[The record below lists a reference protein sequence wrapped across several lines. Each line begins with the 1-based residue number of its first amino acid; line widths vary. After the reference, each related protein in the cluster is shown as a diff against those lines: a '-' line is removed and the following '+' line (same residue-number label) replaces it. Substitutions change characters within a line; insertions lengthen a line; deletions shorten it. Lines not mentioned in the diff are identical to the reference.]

1 MTEKKEIK
9 LTINGKSVKG
19 KDGDT
24 VLDICRAN
32 DIYVPTLCHL
42 EGLSVVGACRLC
54 VVEIEGERRINPACT
69 YPARDGLVV
78 RTSTEQLEKYRRLML
93 ELIFTERN
101 HFCFFCA
108 ASGDCELQKLAYQYQ
123 MDHARYP
130 YTFPTVPTD
139 TLNEF
144 LVVDHNRCILC
155 GRCVRVCAEVV
166 SNHTLSFANRG
177 WRTMVVADLN
187 QPLGESSCI
196 SCGACVQACPTGA
209 IFSKT
214 SAYRGRTNEGKI
226 VQSIC
231 SLCGMNCDIDV
242 LIKDNNI
249 VRIDGANLTGPKG
262 QLCRKGRFEQVYRE
276 APRIATPLVAAEGQA
291 MKVSSWEEALELAR
305 RGIQAYRRRY
315 GANSIAGFAS
325 SLCPNETLGA
335 FAKLMH
341 DTIGTSSVDTLD
353 GSAYRT
359 LTQGISKFSKNGQ
372 GLETEGPLESI
383 LKSDC
388 IIVIGAN
395 PLQSH
400 PVAGCYMLQAHTQNR
415 AQLMVIDWQDNNL
428 GARADLWLRPNQ
440 DSIADLVNALASM
453 LNRRGKRSKQTQET
467 VSLAS
472 AALTSGL
479 DETLLEQTANMLA
492 TAKKGVVIYGDG
504 VLNRKDAEYVRSL
517 LKLASLVHFNGPTV
531 ISLKPRGNSRGAWE
545 LGIANKDEITNAN
558 QKLVYLLLADQDFM
572 GEDWVFRVAE
582 QAEFLIVQASY
593 ESPLTKV
600 ADVVLP
606 SPIWAEREGT
616 YISVDGKAGRSK
628 RILEPLPGIKDDTE
642 IFAQLTQRLQKRRP
656 MLWKR

>member
-123 MDHARYP
+123 MDHVRYP
-130 YTFPTVPTD
+130 YTFPTLPTD

-214 SAYRGRTNEGKI
+214 SAYMGRTNEGKI

-276 APRIATPLVAAEGQA
+276 APRIATPLVAAEGQT

-305 RGIQAYRRRY
+305 GGIQAYRRRY

-372 GLETEGPLESI
+372 GLETESPLESI